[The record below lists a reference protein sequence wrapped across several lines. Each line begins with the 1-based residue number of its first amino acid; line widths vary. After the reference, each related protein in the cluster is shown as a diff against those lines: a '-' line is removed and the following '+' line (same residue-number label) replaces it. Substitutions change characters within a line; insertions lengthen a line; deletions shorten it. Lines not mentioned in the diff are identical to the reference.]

1 MDEEDMTSL
10 EDLYPSRCLPYPQWL
25 PRRDPVVYGGLKHS
39 DGPLSRA
46 ELEAYERDG
55 FLFFPQLFSAQ
66 EVARFCEELERLS
79 CDPEVLAREGTI
91 TEPDS
96 GDLRT
101 VFELHKVSALFAEL
115 ARDPRLAAVAAQ
127 LLDDD
132 VYVNQSRLNYKPGFR
147 AKEFYWHSD
156 FETWHVEDGMPRMRA
171 LSISVTLTENYAL
184 NGPLMVIPG
193 SHRHFLSCVGRT
205 PEDHYKTSLKK
216 QAYGVPDD
224 DSLRCLVEEGGIFMT
239 TGKAGSV
246 TVFDCNLMHGSN
258 SNITPFPRSNAFFA
272 YNAMSNT
279 LAEPFG
285 GTQRRPDFLSER
297 QPVPLKL
304 DRQAA

>member
-1 MDEEDMTSL
+1 MRRAADIRQ
-10 EDLYPSRCLPYPQWL
+10 DLYPSRCASTPVLL
-25 PRRDPVVYGGLKHS
+25 DRADPVIHGERGRRS
-39 DGPLSRA
+39 PLTAA
-46 ELEAYERDG
+46 ELESYERDG
-55 FLFFPQLFSAQ
+55 FIVLEPPFERLEIERLRA
-66 EVARFCEELERLS
+66 ELERL
-79 CDPEVLAREGTI
+79 R
-91 TEPDS
+91 
-96 GDLRT
+96 
-101 VFELHKVSALFAEL
+101 
-115 ARDPRLAAVAAQ
+115 RDPAVRRSDAVIAEPGGTTLRSIFRVHELSPLLRRLTQDARLVRRAEY
-127 LLDDD
+127 LLGGP
-132 VYVNQSRLNYKPGFR
+132 VYLHQTRLNYKPGFFG
-147 AKEFYWHSD
+147 KEFYWHSD